1 MDGLVK
7 KIAKDLLLFLIL
19 LSAFLVRIWKLTELF
34 HFTYDESVPAFVG
47 KKLIEDG
54 HIPLIGGVTPLGFHL
69 GPYFYYFLSF
79 LLFLGNLNPIIW
91 GWAGALIAMV
101 TTYFMY
107 LVGSTFV
114 NKRIGIVGACFW
126 AFSTLAVIYDRHLW
140 ALYWGPLISLIT
152 ILCLYKII
160 KGKEIF
166 IYPLAVTL
174 VFGIHADPSN
184 LIFLVLTLVVYI
196 FYKLPVTKN
205 TFIALAIVLLS
216 FLPLVAFDL
225 RHNFANTRP
234 ILKFFTSQT
243 NSPGF
248 NSQVFFDNFLL
259 FPRTFSRLI
268 YQFGDT
274 EISKQY
280 SYCQNFISEKYQ
292 AIVPLMIFMTLL
304 AITAFIILTLK
315 NKKYKDNWRLIAIL
329 IALYLV
335 GIQIYGAVF
344 GADIFEH
351 YLTGLFPAFLL
362 VIVFYLTFLPKR
374 ITIALLA
381 IFLITNV
388 LKISNLQNSLGL
400 LYKKQA
406 IEFVTRE
413 VGENDFSLD
422 SLSSCWRYSG
432 YRYLFAVFGK
442 SPVKSYV
449 DPSLGYLYSKTS
461 IAPSHPG
468 TVVVMVIHDF
478 LPETELFYE
487 KYTLYKSHEVKSASF
502 GNIEVILMDNKN
514 KWFDRAH

>member
-1 MDGLVK
+1 MIFRVLKFWPLVLV
-7 KIAKDLLLFLIL
+7 LLISF
-19 LSAFLVRIWKLTELF
+19 FVRIIKLEELF
-34 HFTYDESVPAFVG
+34 YFTYDESVPAFVA
-47 KKLIEDG
+47 KRLIEDG
-54 HIPLIGGVTPLGFHL
+54 HISLIGGVTPLGFHL
-69 GPYFYYFLSF
+69 APYFYYFLSF
-79 LLFLGNLNPIIW
+79 LLFLGNLNPIAW
-91 GWAGALIAMV
+91 GWAGALIATV

-114 NKRIGIVGACFW
+114 NKRIGIIAACFW
-126 AFSTLAVIYDRHLW
+126 AVSTLAVIYDRHLW

-152 ILCLYKII
+152 IFVLYKII

-166 IYPLAVTL
+166 IYPLTATL
-174 VFGIHADPSN
+174 AFGIHADPSN

-205 TFIALAIVLLS
+205 TLTACAIILLS
-216 FLPLVAFDL
+216 LLPLVAFDL
-225 RHNFANTRP
+225 RHNFANTKPVLR
-234 ILKFFTSQT
+234 FFTSQT

-248 NSQVFFDNFLL
+248 DPQAFIDNFLL

-268 YQFGDT
+268 YQFGDS

-280 SYCQNFISEKYQ
+280 SYCQNFISEKYH
-292 AIVPLMIFMTLL
+292 AISPLLIFITLL
-304 AITAFIILTLK
+304 TLAAFIVLTFK
-315 NKKYKDNWRLIAIL
+315 NKKYKDNWRIIAIL
-329 IALYLV
+329 ITLYFL
-335 GIQIYGAVF
+335 GIQLYGAVF

-362 VIVFYLTFLPKR
+362 ILVFYLNFLPKR
-374 ITIALLA
+374 IIIVLLA

-388 LKISNLQNSLGL
+388 LKISKLQNSLGL

-406 IEFVTRE
+406 IEFATKE
-413 VGENDFSLD
+413 VGQKDFSLE

-449 DPSLGYLYSKTS
+449 DKSLGYLYPKTPIS
-461 IAPSHPG
+461 QSHPG

-478 LPETELFYE
+478 APETPTFYSRYALF
-487 KYTLYKSHEVKSASF
+487 KAHEVKSSSF
-502 GNIEVILMDNKN
+502 GNIEVMVLDNRSN
-514 KWFDRAH
+514 WFDQ